1 MSTATLDRT
10 FAALADGTRRA
21 ILARLARGQATVSE
35 LGEPFDITMPAISK
49 HLRVLE
55 EAGLVT
61 RTRDRQFRPA
71 RLEAEP
77 LREVAEWA
85 QRYREFWEE
94 SYERLDEYLVELQRE
109 RKEDA

>member
-21 ILARLARGQATVSE
+21 MLARLARGQATVSE